1 MKKVLFLSA
10 IALLLSM
17 PSSYAYVYG
26 SSNLPLNRYPE
37 MSSYD
42 KPSSYG
48 TPSQYEMERYRRALN
63 DYLENANNDI
73 QRIQEAK
80 NEAIREYN
88 DAVRR
93 YNNSY

>member
-1 MKKVLFLSA
+1 
-10 IALLLSM
+10 
-17 PSSYAYVYG
+17 
-26 SSNLPLNRYPE
+26 